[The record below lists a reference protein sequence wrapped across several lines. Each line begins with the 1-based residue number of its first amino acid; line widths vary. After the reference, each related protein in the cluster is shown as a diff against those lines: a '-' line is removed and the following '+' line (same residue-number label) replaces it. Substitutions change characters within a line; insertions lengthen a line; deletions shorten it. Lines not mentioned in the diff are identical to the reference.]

1 MSYESPI
8 KTYLSE
14 IETEFSDAVFRAV
27 LRVGID
33 VDKEE
38 LIKALKYDRKQYEQ
52 GYHDGIMFHL
62 PIVTNAD
69 RIRAMTDEELAE
81 FLGKTKAFGYNH
93 ADLSEYFTAEFAKW
107 LKKEVTTNSTT

>member
-27 LRVGID
+27 QRVGID

-69 RIRAMTDEELAE
+69 RIRAMTDDELAE
-81 FLGKTKAFGYNH
+81 FLANIAKNGGIPFGGRPIR
-93 ADLSEYFTAEFAKW
+93 W
-107 LKKEVTTNSTT
+107 LRWLETEEEEE